1 MDSPVIQLATIANLE
16 MEIRMK
22 NEEIKNLRALVQK
35 VEVSSDDLVE
45 KLTAKLE
52 ALEALGELL
61 IDSIQSAIIC
71 PGEDGKNQWL
81 RKALEVWEGRKLRIK
96 RFWMK
101 PL

>member
-61 IDSIQSAIIC
+61 IDSIQSAITC
-71 PGEDGKNQWL
+71 TGEDGKNQWL
-81 RKALEVWEGRKLRIK
+81 RKALEVWEGRK
-96 RFWMK
+96 
-101 PL
+101 

>member
-52 ALEALGELL
+52 AL
-61 IDSIQSAIIC
+61 
-71 PGEDGKNQWL
+71 
-81 RKALEVWEGRKLRIK
+81 
-96 RFWMK
+96 
-101 PL
+101 